1 MKANL
6 QALEHQL
13 FVNGYA
19 DEKQMSELIELI
31 SQYLEATLKT
41 TGNFNHSLRV
51 DPVVLAHKVVEYEE
65 SAIGKIDAVAEMLQT
80 SMWANLRQQSHY
92 QKIQ

>member
-31 SQYLEATLKT
+31 SQYLEETLKT
-41 TGNFNHSLRV
+41 IGNFNHSLRV

-65 SAIGKIDAVAEMLQT
+65 SAIGKIDAVAEMHQT
-80 SMWANLRQQSHY
+80 SM
-92 QKIQ
+92 

>member
-19 DEKQMSELIELI
+19 DENQMSELIELI
-31 SQYLEATLKT
+31 SQYLDETLKIS
-41 TGNFNHSLRV
+41 GSFNHSLRV
-51 DPVVLAHKVVEYEE
+51 DPVVLAHKV
-65 SAIGKIDAVAEMLQT
+65 AEMLQT
-80 SMWANLRQQSHY
+80 SM
-92 QKIQ
+92 